1 MAESAE
7 SHAIQTGEGR
17 NKVISRGFVR
27 IEGPPAAGKTTL
39 IERVLRGNRS
49 TLLAAARIDKAPV
62 GKPSREIR
70 DEDSHITRFIEAGA
84 CDASSFQIDY
94 QGKDSPEDFFWCS
107 DLMSDYFHGLLIE
120 NPGPLDLQGNHTV
133 FVLRPLED
141 GEEFIER
148 GTLRV
153 PRHVLKASFGAILPG
168 LGGGSEHLDNA
179 FRRTFDK
186 LDEKGLDIGE
196 HWCLRDPYAGMTRA
210 DTILINTND
219 DENSDRLE
227 RTVAEI
233 KRMAEEPELA
243 QDIFMWRAGSRNF
256 HINTGDLRARKQ
268 PDINKAINRI
278 RSVLRQASDY
288 EPES

>member
-1 MAESAE
+1 M
-7 SHAIQTGEGR
+7 IT
-17 NKVISRGFVR
+17 RGFVR

-49 TLLAAARIDKAPV
+49 ILLAAARIDEAPV

-70 DEDSHITRFIEAGA
+70 EEDSHITRFIEAGA
-84 CDASSFQIDY
+84 FDASSFQIDY
-94 QGKDSPEDFFWCS
+94 RGKDSPENFFWCS

-120 NPGPLDLQGNHTV
+120 NPGPLDLHGNHTV

-141 GEEFIER
+141 GEEFFER
-148 GTLRV
+148 DTIHV
-153 PRHVLKASFGAILPG
+153 PRHVLKASLGAILSD
-168 LGGGSEHLDNA
+168 LGEGSEHPDIA
-179 FRRTFDK
+179 FNKAFDD

-196 HWCLRDPYAGMTRA
+196 HWRLRDPFAGLTRA
-210 DTILINTND
+210 DTILINTNGN
-219 DENSDRLE
+219 ENYDSLE

-243 QDIFMWRAGSRNF
+243 RDIFMWRAGSRNF
-256 HINTGDLRARKQ
+256 HINTGNLLARNQ
-268 PDINKAINRI
+268 PDINKVINRI

-288 EPES
+288 EAEHP